1 MKTMLSYIGK
11 RLLQLIPVLLGMTFI
26 VFMIIRAIPG
36 NPAQIMLGQQA
47 TEEAVAALTAKL
59 GLDNPWYIQYFN
71 YLGNIFKGDLG
82 ESMRTRNPVAD
93 ELWPYLAA
101 TFELALFAIIIA
113 IVVGI
118 NAGII
123 SAWFQ
128 NSWFDYSA
136 MILALIGVSMP
147 IFWLGLMGQWVFAL
161 ELSWLP
167 TTGRVQVRDP
177 VESITNLYVIDTILN
192 GRYDQLWQVFRHLI
206 LPGLA
211 LATIPMAIIARM
223 TRSSMLEVMRAD
235 YIRTARAKGQKM
247 FWVVYKHALKNAIIP
262 VLTII
267 GLQMGMLLGGAI
279 LTETIFAWPG
289 VGRYIYDAIGSR
301 DYPVIQSGILIIAF
315 FFVMINLIVDLLYS
329 LIDPRI
335 KYE

>member
-1 MKTMLSYIGK
+1 MLSYIGK
-11 RLLQLIPVLLGMTFI
+11 RLLQLIPVLLGMSFI
-26 VFMIIRAIPG
+26 VFMITRAIPG

-47 TEEAVAALTAKL
+47 TAEAVAALTAKL
-59 GLDNPWYIQYFN
+59 GLDKPWYIQYFN

-82 ESMRTRNPVAD
+82 ESMKTRNPVAD

-101 TFELALFAIIIA
+101 TFELALFAMIIA
-113 IVVGI
+113 VVVGI

-136 MILALIGVSMP
+136 MVLALIGVSMP

-177 VESITNLYVIDTILN
+177 VEAITNLYVVDTILN

-206 LPGLA
+206 LPGVA

-235 YIRTARAKGQKM
+235 YVRTARAKGQKM
-247 FWVVYKHALKNAIIP
+247 FWVVYKHSLKNAIIP

-267 GLQMGMLLGGAI
+267 GLQTGMLLGGAI

-289 VGRYIYDAIGSR
+289 VGRYIYDAIGAR
-301 DYPVIQSGILIIAF
+301 DYPVIQSGILVIAF
-315 FFVMINLIVDLLYS
+315 FFVMINLVVDLLYS

-335 KYE
+335 KYD